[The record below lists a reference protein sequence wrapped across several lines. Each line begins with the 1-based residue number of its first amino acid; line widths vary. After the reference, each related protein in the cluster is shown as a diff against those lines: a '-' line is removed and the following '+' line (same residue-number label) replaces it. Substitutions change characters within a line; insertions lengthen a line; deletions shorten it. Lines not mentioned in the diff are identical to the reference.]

1 MDHIDRQREL
11 LRTVGLVNP
20 GNVMK
25 MHYTRLGFGNE
36 GKPYHFSI
44 IITRMSAS
52 LKAVF
57 LVPVSTKL
65 FKPEHFVPLNLSND
79 SNLVAVEDE
88 EPDLDS
94 YALVKHTRQVPIGS
108 FFDDPVSHLR
118 GSLFEAKRKEILKAR
133 KLYLEQQFRN
143 KQKGIKYHDFA

>member
-1 MDHIDRQREL
+1 MEHIDRQREL
-11 LRTVGLVNP
+11 LKFIGLVNP

-25 MHYTRLGFGNE
+25 MHYTKLGFGNE
-36 GKPYHFSI
+36 CKPYHFSI

-65 FKPEHFVPLNLSND
+65 FKPEHYISLNLAND
-79 SNLVAVEDE
+79 SNLWALEDE
-88 EPDLDS
+88 ELDIDS
-94 YALVKHTRQVPIGS
+94 FALVKHTRQVPIGS

-118 GSLFEAKRKEILKAR
+118 GSLVEAKSKEILKAR

-143 KQKGIKYHDFA
+143 KHKGDKIS